1 MNVTEVLDSSVVK
14 WLQEIQRTPLQG
26 AHTRGADNIEALTP
40 GDLHP
45 LKDVLIGS
53 DNRVIDINAGL
64 CLE

>member
-53 DNRVIDINAGL
+53 DDRVIDINAGL

>member
-26 AHTRGADNIEALTP
+26 AHTRGADNIDALTP

-53 DNRVIDINAGL
+53 DDRVIDINAGL

>member
-26 AHTRGADNIEALTP
+26 AHTRGADNIDALTP

-45 LKDVLIGS
+45 LKDVLMGS
-53 DNRVIDINAGL
+53 DDRVIDINAGL

>member
-1 MNVTEVLDSSVVK
+1 MHVTEVLDSSVVK

-45 LKDVLIGS
+45 VKDVLIGS
-53 DNRVIDINAGL
+53 DDRVIDINAGL

>member
-40 GDLHP
+40 SDLHP
-45 LKDVLIGS
+45 VKDVLIGS

>member
-1 MNVTEVLDSSVVK
+1 MDVTEVLDSSVVK

-26 AHTRGADNIEALTP
+26 AHTRWADNIEALAP

-45 LKDVLIGS
+45 VKNILIGS
-53 DNRVIDINAGL
+53 DDRVIDINAGP